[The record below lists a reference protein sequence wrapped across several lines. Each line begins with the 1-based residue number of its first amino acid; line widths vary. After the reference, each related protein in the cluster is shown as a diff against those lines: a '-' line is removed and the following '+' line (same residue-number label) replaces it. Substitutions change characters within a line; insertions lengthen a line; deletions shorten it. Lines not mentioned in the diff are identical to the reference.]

1 MLVSASRQD
10 GRIEFLDKVIVS
22 IYRSGQKNVEL
33 LSGCRKQIDSLDA
46 GTKLIALSNSLLGCS
61 GKAEGPNS
69 FVFLLSQICSRHMNI
84 GSQTEVF
91 DQIRII
97 RATLNI
103 PCRTA
108 IDR

>member
-10 GRIEFLDKVIVS
+10 GRTELRIEFLDKVIVS

-69 FVFLLSQICSRHMNI
+69 FVLLIVADMQQVHEHRFPNRS
-84 GSQTEVF
+84 
-91 DQIRII
+91 
-97 RATLNI
+97 L
-103 PCRTA
+103 
-108 IDR
+108 